1 MCRLSCDNYSDFLTC
16 NWQAGHFYVW
26 PDLVEGVAV
35 IKGAVFDD
43 VTDLTAVVDVIER
56 VLVEDDQVG
65 DLADLDGAV
74 LSMGNS

>member
-1 MCRLSCDNYSDFLTC
+1 MGGAVVEAPVGALFL
-16 NWQAGHFYVW
+16 FR

-74 LSMGNS
+74 LSMGNSGE